1 MVREKVERW
10 IMRGRAGRRMW
21 KNKNVG
27 RGTKKGGCKE
37 CWEEMREGWEKG
49 NRKMGTEE
57 KGIFKRGINEEEEL
71 VEYE

>member
-1 MVREKVERW
+1 
-10 IMRGRAGRRMW
+10 MW

-27 RGTKKGGCKE
+27 RGTRKGGCKE